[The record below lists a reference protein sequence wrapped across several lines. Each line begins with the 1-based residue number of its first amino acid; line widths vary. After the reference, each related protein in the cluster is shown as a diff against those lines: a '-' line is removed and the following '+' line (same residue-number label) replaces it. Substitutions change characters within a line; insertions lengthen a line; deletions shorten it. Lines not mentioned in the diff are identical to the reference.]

1 MLKITK
7 RILHKVLLN
16 ALFNPKDPGTM
27 RVVLDVGNKEYYM
40 TRAIEAIKNAQGR
53 IDPINNLYLAL
64 RLITLTLVHEGEGAD
79 S

>member
-1 MLKITK
+1 
-7 RILHKVLLN
+7 
-16 ALFNPKDPGTM
+16 M